1 MVKINNL
8 SLTERQHK
16 VINNLFHTVSNI
28 ERVGDHAD
36 NLAELAVEKVNNDLF
51 LSEEAYDELKEICN
65 IAIDS
70 FECAIRA
77 RETESLD
84 LVKKV
89 KELEKIVDKLKDD
102 LRQKHIDR
110 LSHGICSSENGV
122 VFIDALINLERISD
136 HSLNIANYV
145 KSEID

>member
-1 MVKINNL
+1 MMKRKLKKYLKLKKVIDSHQKVINDYLVKINNL

-36 NLAELAVEKVNNDLF
+36 NLAELAVEKVNNDIF

-65 IAIDS
+65 IAIEF

-77 RETESLD
+77 RETESD
-84 LVKKV
+84 YI
-89 KELEKIVDKLKDD
+89 KE
-102 LRQKHIDR
+102 
-110 LSHGICSSENGV
+110 G
-122 VFIDALINLERISD
+122 
-136 HSLNIANYV
+136 
-145 KSEID
+145 